1 MRITTLSFAAAAALL
16 LAGGAAQAGEF
27 RIDAKTTSVGVGLI
41 CNTSAQA
48 QQFVELRAKGTA
60 AKDAVATINDQAH
73 DPRACGLAAI
83 AFVPE
88 KTVQAKPVADKL
100 MQIVEINVV
109 AGFNGDGWQS
119 VPAMTQYA
127 IVEGQ
132 GESI

>member
-1 MRITTLSFAAAAALL
+1 MRITTLTIAAATALPHAAS
-16 LAGGAAQAGEF
+16 AAQAG
-27 RIDAKTTSVGVGLI
+27 
-41 CNTSAQA
+41 
-48 QQFVELRAKGTA
+48 QFVELRAKGA
-60 AKDAVATINDQAH
+60 EAKDAVAAINEQAH

-100 MQIVEINVV
+100 MQIVQINVV
-109 AGFNGDGWQS
+109 AGFDGNGWQN
-119 VPAMTQYA
+119 VPAMTQFA

>member
-1 MRITTLSFAAAAALL
+1 MRITTLSIAAAAALM

-27 RIDAKTTSVGVGLI
+27 RIDAKTTSGGVGLI

-100 MQIVEINVV
+100 MQIVQINVV
-109 AGFNGDGWQS
+109 AGFDGNGWQN
-119 VPAMTQYA
+119 VPAMTQFA